1 MDFIVSIVYNM
12 NRKVRTQFRNEFPQL
27 CEIAP
32 TPETLSFAHIK
43 DITEPVPVPV
53 KPVIDGWVN
62 LKYPETYLNV
72 TFRPQLTTH
81 QRMCKAVQL
90 MHTRWAAFNLAHDI
104 EEYYEEELDYDM
116 EESSEEDSVSAEDPE
131 DYDSDFDT
139 F

>member
-1 MDFIVSIVYNM
+1 M

-27 CEIAP
+27 CENAP
-32 TPETLSFAHIK
+32 TPKTLSFAHIK
-43 DITEPVPVPV
+43 DITEPVQVPV
-53 KPVIDGWVN
+53 KPVDGWVN

-90 MHTRWAAFNLAHDI
+90 MHQRWTAYNVAHEI
-104 EEYYEEELDYDM
+104 EEDYEAELDYDM
-116 EESSEEDSVSAEDPE
+116 EEFSEEDSLSAEDPE

>member
-1 MDFIVSIVYNM
+1 M

-43 DITEPVPVPV
+43 DITEPVVPV

-72 TFRPQLTTH
+72 TFRPQPTTH
-81 QRMCKAVQL
+81 QLMCNAVHL
-90 MHTRWAAFNLAHDI
+90 MHQRWTAYNVAHEI
-104 EEYYEEELDYDM
+104 EEDYEVELDYDNDYVS
-116 EESSEEDSVSAEDPE
+116 EDESLSAEDPE

>member
-1 MDFIVSIVYNM
+1 M

-27 CEIAP
+27 CENAP
-32 TPETLSFAHIK
+32 TPDTLSFAHIK

-53 KPVIDGWVN
+53 KPVMVGWVN

-81 QRMCKAVQL
+81 QRMCKAVHV
-90 MHTRWAAFNLAHDI
+90 MHKRWSAFNAAHDI
-104 EEYYEEELDYDM
+104 EEYYEEELDYDTD
-116 EESSEEDSVSAEDPE
+116 EVSEEDSVSAEDPE

>member
-1 MDFIVSIVYNM
+1 M
-12 NRKVRTQFRNEFPQL
+12 NRNVRTQFRNEFPQL
-27 CEIAP
+27 CEVAP
-32 TPETLSFAHIK
+32 MTSLSFAHIK
-43 DITEPVPVPV
+43 DITEPVQVHV
-53 KPVIDGWVN
+53 KPAIDGWVN

-72 TFRPQLTTH
+72 TFRPQQTTH

-90 MHTRWAAFNLAHDI
+90 MHQRWTAFNVAHEI
-104 EEYYEEELDYDM
+104 EEDYEEELDYDI